1 MLEATV
7 GEVDN
12 ADGRR
17 SGSSVLHPP
26 MLVLLIP
33 FLELAFLCR
42 HNADTRPTQ
51 ANAGASVTMVQMTAA
66 DQAIVKAIP

>member
-1 MLEATV
+1 
-7 GEVDN
+7 
-12 ADGRR
+12 
-17 SGSSVLHPP
+17 

-51 ANAGASVTMVQMTAA
+51 ANAGASATMVQMTAA